1 MFERTILV
9 LYLEFKFEDLNSAYQ
24 IQTVVVDVKVTSDFI
39 WNKGKSKNHRED
51 TNGHIEWLSATAQAQ
66 LTSAR
71 ET

>member
-39 WNKGKSKNHRED
+39 WNKGKSENHRED
-51 TNGHIEWLSATAQAQ
+51 TNGHIE
-66 LTSAR
+66 
-71 ET
+71 